1 MLTEKIDKEKIDITG
16 AAVDKYLDSLLP
28 EREPWFLDME
38 KKAIEEGFPAIGPQV
53 GQLLE
58 VLARAVSAKRI
69 MELGSGFGYS
79 GLWFAR
85 ALPPDGYIL
94 LTDFDPQNKT
104 LAEENFKQ
112 AGKSG
117 LMEFRTGDART
128 LLEEAE
134 GPFDIIFNDIDKEF
148 YPQVIEPVYR
158 LLRPGGLFITDNTLW
173 GGKPA
178 LERWDPDDAVTPFVK
193 EFNRRL
199 KAHRGFITT
208 QLPLRDGVGVGIKI

>member
-1 MLTEKIDKEKIDITG
+1 MSTDKIDITNP
-16 AAVDKYLDSLLP
+16 AVEKYLDTLLP

-38 KKAIEEGFPAIGPQV
+38 KKAVDDGFPAIGPQV

-58 VLARAVSAKRI
+58 VLARSVNAKRI

-79 GLWFAR
+79 GLWFAK

-94 LTDFDPQNKT
+94 LTDFDAQNKT
-104 LAEENFKQ
+104 LAEENFKG

-117 LMEFRTGDART
+117 LMEFRTGDALT

-148 YPQVIEPVYR
+148 YPRVIEPVYR

-173 GGKPA
+173 GGKTTREHPH
-178 LERWDPDDAVTPFVK
+178 PDDTVTPFVK
-193 EFNRRL
+193 EFNNRL
-199 KAHRGFITT
+199 KAHEGFVTA
-208 QLPLRDGVGVGIKI
+208 QLPLRDGISVCVKIEM